1 MTAAPRLPGVIIL
14 FGGPA
19 GAGKSALAAAWCA
32 TRERAA
38 HVQLD
43 RVRDLIVAGRADP
56 QQPGP
61 LQSEQYELSV
71 AACCALARS
80 FASDGYDVAV
90 DDVLP
95 LPAFERL
102 WRPALDGIDFC
113 AVIVVPSL
121 EETLRRA
128 GAREKR
134 VREQIIRRQHAA
146 SLEWPE
152 RSRIDTTGLDVEESL
167 ALVERLINAP
177 AR

>member
-1 MTAAPRLPGVIIL
+1 ML

-19 GAGKSALAAAWCA
+19 GAGKSRLAAAWCA
-32 TRERAA
+32 TRRRAA

-56 QQPGP
+56 QQPGT

-71 AACCALARS
+71 RACCALARS
-80 FASDGYDVAV
+80 FASEGYDVAV

-102 WRPALDGIDFC
+102 WRPALDGTDWR

-128 GAREKR
+128 EAREKR
-134 VREQIIRRQHAA
+134 VAEEIIRSQHSA

-152 RSRIDTTGLDVEESL
+152 RARIDTTGLDVEKSL